1 MCSEQTLRNWNKT
14 ELLKT
19 CLFYIYNLSVDTF
32 YQCFESL
39 QIVENYIV
47 EIVTFFFVEYSAC
60 QSLRVSINGNLP
72 KMD

>member
-1 MCSEQTLRNWNKT
+1 MCSEQTLWNWNKI

-19 CLFYIYNLSVDTF
+19 SLFYIYNLSVDTF

-47 EIVTFFFVEYSAC
+47 EIVTFFFVEYCAC
-60 QSLRVSINGNLP
+60 QSLRVSINGNLR